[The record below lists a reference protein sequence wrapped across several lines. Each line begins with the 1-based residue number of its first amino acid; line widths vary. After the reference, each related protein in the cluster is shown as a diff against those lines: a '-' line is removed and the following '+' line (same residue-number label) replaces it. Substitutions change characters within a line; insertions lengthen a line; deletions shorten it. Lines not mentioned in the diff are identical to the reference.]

1 MPNAIWIW
9 RAAASRARRGL
20 GLAPEIQSAADGGAL
35 QIIIS
40 LRPFLIDSPDS
51 NKRMLEFLRA
61 NWSDILW
68 HIAQH
73 LWLVFISIAIAMV
86 IALPLGILITRR
98 KRLRAPVLGIANVM
112 QTIPSLAL
120 FGFLIPLPFIG
131 GIGPR
136 TAIVALVFYALLPI
150 MRNTVT
156 GILGVD
162 RSVRDAAVAM
172 GMTDRQVLLQVELPL
187 AMSVILTGVR
197 VAVVITIGVAIIA
210 AEVGAGGLGEYIFRG
225 LRLNDNHLLLA
236 GAVPSALMALLAD
249 FGFGL
254 IEKQFDTSA
263 NRLKP
268 SRRKL
273 LRRIAWAALAL
284 GIVLMGYAAW
294 QRMRPRS
301 HSPLSRGHVTVGSK
315 DFTESIL
322 LAEIVAQMLEAQ
334 NMEVD
339 RRFDL
344 GGNLAHSA
352 LVGGQ
357 IDLYPEYTGTAFTA
371 ILHHRPI
378 TDPKAVYDQV
388 KREYSEQFNLWI
400 SPPLGFDNTFAI
412 LVRGEDARRLNLKTI
427 SDAAKYAP
435 RWHAGFGH
443 DFISRL
449 DGYPGF
455 SRTYGLQFAGV
466 SDMALDL
473 TYTALASHQVDLIAG
488 NSTDGRIAALDL
500 VQLEDDRRY
509 FPPYEAV
516 FLTRNDALTRVPA
529 LAEALRKLVGAIST
543 DEMRKLNYEVD
554 GLKHDKKIAVHEW
567 LVKKGLI

>member
-1 MPNAIWIW
+1 MI
-9 RAAASRARRGL
+9 
-20 GLAPEIQSAADGGAL
+20 
-35 QIIIS
+35 
-40 LRPFLIDSPDS
+40 
-51 NKRMLEFLRA
+51 EFLKA
-61 NWSDILW
+61 NWSDILA

-73 LWLVFISIAIAMV
+73 LWLVFISIAIAVV
-86 IALPLGILITRR
+86 IGLPLGILITRR

-150 MRNTVT
+150 IRNTVT

-162 RSVRDAAVAM
+162 ENVREAAVAM
-172 GMTDRQVLLQVELPL
+172 GMTDGQVLFQVELPL

-225 LRLNDNHLLLA
+225 LRMDDNRLLLA
-236 GAVPSALMALLAD
+236 GAVPSALMALIAD

-254 IEKQFDTSA
+254 IEKRFDPSA
-263 NRLKP
+263 SGAQRGSRARQPLRL
-268 SRRKL
+268 L
-273 LRRIAWAALAL
+273 TWAILII
-284 GIVLMGYAAW
+284 GIGSMGYAAW
-294 QRMRPRS
+294 RGIRS
-301 HSPLSRGHVTVGSK
+301 RSSPSLSHGHVTVGSK
-315 DFTESIL
+315 DFTESVL
-322 LAEIVAQMLEAQ
+322 LAETVAQMLEAR
-334 NMEVD
+334 NIEVD

-344 GGNLAHSA
+344 GGNLGHSA
-352 LVGGQ
+352 LVATQ
-357 IDLYPEYTGTAFTA
+357 IDLYPEYTGTSFTE
-371 ILHHRPI
+371 ILHHNPI
-378 TDPKAVYDQV
+378 SDPRTVYDQV
-388 KREYSEQFNLWI
+388 KREYAEAFSVEV
-400 SPPLGFDNTFAI
+400 SPPLGFENTFAI

-427 SDAAKYAP
+427 SDAAKYASQW
-435 RWHAGFGH
+435 RAGFGH
-443 DFISRL
+443 DFISRA

-455 SRTYGLQFAGV
+455 SRTYGLNFAETPRE
-466 SDMALDL
+466 MALDL
-473 TYTALASHQVDLIAG
+473 TYTALASHKVDLIAG

-516 FLTRNDALTRVPA
+516 FLARKDALTRVPA
-529 LAEALRKLVGAIST
+529 LVEVLQRLGGAIST

-554 GLKHDKKIAVHEW
+554 GAKRDKKIVVHEW
-567 LVKKGLI
+567 LIRKGFIN